1 MPCQL
6 LFCISSICP
15 HMMWFIFLSSLS
27 WLYQKCFISHFFFF
41 EKLLHLIMRIDCKQE
56 KQMFYSWKKPF
67 FHFFECEKCLFFSL
81 KSWELKENR
90 SWASYSNLMLE
101 GICQFQF
108 RFITSPFLW
117 VDTLKRLIIAI
128 YVMLHLRFIY

>member
-15 HMMWFIFLSSLS
+15 RMIWFIFLVLFHDFIKNALFHIYFYLKSYCI
-27 WLYQKCFISHFFFF
+27 LYWGLTVTRRNKCFIH
-41 EKLLHLIMRIDCKQE
+41 EKAFLPLFWMRK
-56 KQMFYSWKKPF
+56 MFV
-67 FHFFECEKCLFFSL
+67 FSL
-81 KSWELKENR
+81 KSRELKENG